1 MDGGVTSVKL
11 FNEEVAVNAR
21 ILSMPGKSGHA
32 DQAGLLQW
40 LEAFE
45 EKPRRVFVNHGEDQV
60 TDFFAGLIHQKLGLQ
75 ASAPYSGTVFDL
87 AAGKF
92 TYEAQGVP
100 VVKETLKPS
109 TARKNSLYE
118 KLLSA
123 LGRLSVIVK
132 NMRGRTNKDVSR
144 LTDQINQLCEKWQ

>member
-1 MDGGVTSVKL
+1 M
-11 FNEEVAVNAR
+11 
-21 ILSMPGKSGHA
+21 
-32 DQAGLLQW
+32 
-40 LEAFE
+40 
-45 EKPRRVFVNHGEDQV
+45 
-60 TDFFAGLIHQKLGLQ
+60 
-75 ASAPYSGTVFDL
+75 
-87 AAGKF
+87 
-92 TYEAQGVP
+92 
-100 VVKETLKPS
+100 KPS